1 MWEKER
7 GRAKEGN
14 GEREGERMEK
24 GRRRIGKKEGEV
36 RGKEKEGKGEDI
48 KRWGEGET
56 IEKGGGGEG
65 EIRKKKETAREEDKE
80 IKRERG
86 KRRRVMEKKG

>member
-14 GEREGERMEK
+14 GEREGERIEK
-24 GRRRIGKKEGEV
+24 GRRRIGKEEEV
-36 RGKEKEGKGEDI
+36 RGKRKEGKGEDI

-86 KRRRVMEKKG
+86 ERRRAIGKKG

>member
-1 MWEKER
+1 MCGKER
-7 GRAKEGN
+7 GRAKERN
-14 GEREGERMEK
+14 GERMEK
-24 GRRRIGKKEGEV
+24 GRRRIGREEGEV
-36 RGKEKEGKGEDI
+36 RGKRKEGKGEDI

-86 KRRRVMEKKG
+86 ERRRAIGKKG